1 MGLGQFDAAK
11 ECYESLRT
19 FGDDITADRHL
30 KKLEAAQERD
40 EFFFANKFHLV

>member
-11 ECYESLRT
+11 ECYESLRN

-40 EFFFANKFHLV
+40 EIFLPISFI